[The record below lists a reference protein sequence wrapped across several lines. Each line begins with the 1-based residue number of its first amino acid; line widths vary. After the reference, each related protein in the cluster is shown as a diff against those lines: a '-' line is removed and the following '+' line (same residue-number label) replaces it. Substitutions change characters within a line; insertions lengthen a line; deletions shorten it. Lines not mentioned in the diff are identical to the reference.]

1 MRRNVMAVLIGV
13 FTVLALAPG
22 SVSAK
27 PRAIPLNAEQETTGS
42 TSTGSGFFSYTIE
55 GDQLCYTLEVRD
67 LTMAPFAA
75 HLHPGARHVNGP
87 AAVGLLTPPAATS
100 TVSDCITAVEG
111 AGAVDG
117 RAGGNRRRSGELVRQ
132 RPHGQLARRRG
143 ARSVEVRT
151 DDPIESAYCHCERGG
166 RPSRVRAAWLNI
178 SRWEPQDVAA

>member
-27 PRAIPLNAEQETTGS
+27 PPAIPLNAEQETTGS

-75 HLHPGARHVNGP
+75 HIHIGP
-87 AAVGLLTPPAATS
+87 RNVAGPIVVGLLTPPAATS
-100 TVSDCITAVEG
+100 TVSACITAAEG
-111 AGAVDG
+111 GDLTPAELAAIAADPRNYYVNVHTNNWP
-117 RAGGNRRRSGELVRQ
+117 GGEVR
-132 RPHGQLARRRG
+132 GQLK
-143 ARSVEVRT
+143 
-151 DDPIESAYCHCERGG
+151 
-166 RPSRVRAAWLNI
+166 
-178 SRWEPQDVAA
+178 